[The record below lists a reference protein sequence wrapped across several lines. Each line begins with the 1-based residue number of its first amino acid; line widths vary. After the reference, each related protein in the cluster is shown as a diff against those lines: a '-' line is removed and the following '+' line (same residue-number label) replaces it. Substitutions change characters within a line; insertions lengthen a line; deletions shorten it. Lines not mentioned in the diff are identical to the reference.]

1 VNEVA
6 LFGVI
11 VLLGLALVTCLL
23 VILIGRMTRSMLDRR
38 RAIRERRLR
47 PQLLS
52 LLAADPHDLPAELD
66 LHHGDLDALADLAGP
81 FLRKVRG
88 DARERLA
95 AQLHQRG
102 VVEQARHRMDA
113 RNAVHRARAAAFLGN
128 VGDEESVGRLCAMLH
143 DPHPDVPAAAAR
155 ALGRIGRAEAAPS
168 LLSTLGGEPRAP
180 DTVPA
185 GTVVAAL
192 MALGTT
198 AAPAALEAAVTARGT
213 RQTMAIETLGL
224 LAHVPAA
231 DALIGL
237 LAIDTTSPMEV
248 RTRSARALGRIGSPK
263 AVPFL
268 AGILGGDDPWP
279 LRAVSAKAL
288 GDIGAAN
295 AVDALEALL
304 GDPEA
309 AVVVNVARAMA
320 STAEGRARLAPLAAT
335 APPAGIIPRDE
346 WATYQ
351 PAVAAAEALAAAGV
365 PVVPPAAPSGPTV
378 DLRAEPLTLD
388 DANAGTGTTAGTDL
402 DPASDTEELTM
413 WSPAGRDGHA

>member
-11 VLLGLALVTCLL
+11 VLLGLALVACVV
-23 VILIGRMTRSMLDRR
+23 VILIGRMARSVRDRR
-38 RAIRERRLR
+38 RAVRDTRLR
-47 PQLLS
+47 PQLLA
-52 LLAADPHDLPAELD
+52 LLAADPDDLPAELD

-81 FLRKVRG
+81 FLRKIRG

-102 VVEQARHRMDA
+102 VVEQARLRLDD
-113 RNAVHRARAAAFLGN
+113 RNAVQRARAAAFLGN
-128 VGDEESVGRLCAMLH
+128 VGDEDSVGRLCAMLQ
-143 DPHPDVPAAAAR
+143 DSHPDVRATAAR
-155 ALGRIGRAEAAPS
+155 ALGRIGQPAAAPP
-168 LLSTLGGEPRAP
+168 LLAALGGEAWTL
-180 DTVPA
+180 DAVPA
-185 GTVVAAL
+185 GTIVAAL

-198 AAPAALEAAVTARGT
+198 AAPAALDAAVTVRGT
-213 RQTMAIETLGL
+213 RRSMAIETLGL
-224 LAHVPAA
+224 LAHVPAV

-237 LAIDTTSPMEV
+237 LAIDTSSPMEV

-268 AGILGGDDPWP
+268 AGVLGSDEPWP

-288 GDIGAAN
+288 GDIGAAD

-304 GDPEA
+304 ADPEA
-309 AVVVNVARAMA
+309 AVVVNVARALA
-320 STAEGRARLAPLAAT
+320 TTAQGRARLAPLAAT
-335 APPAGIIPRDE
+335 APPAGIIPADE

-365 PVVPPAAPSGPTV
+365 PVVAAAPPSGPLV
-378 DLRAEPLTLD
+378 DLRAGPLTLPD
-388 DANAGTGTTAGTDL
+388 HETGTAG
-402 DPASDTEELTM
+402 PADEELTV
-413 WSPAGRDGHA
+413 WSPAGRDGTA